1 MISYNCKMCGGVLE
15 VSENDKICT
24 CKYCGSVQT
33 LPRLTDDK
41 KNKLFARADH
51 FRRNNEYD
59 KAIALVDEMLNEDST
74 DSEIYWYRILC
85 TYGIEYVEEAGKR
98 VPTINRMQYKSVFSD
113 ENYKEALKYADDSQI
128 GIYEEEAKKIDYL
141 QRNILKIAQKENP
154 FDVFLCYKRTD
165 DDGNR
170 TIDSVMA
177 NDLYHQLKQEGFKVF
192 FAEITLEN
200 KLGKDYEPYI
210 FSALNSA
217 KVMLV
222 IGTNVE
228 YFNAPWVKNEWSRFL
243 NIANE
248 KGDRQLIPCYKNIN
262 PLELPEEFSHLQ
274 LQDMSKIGF
283 VTDIIRGIKKIV
295 DKKPTNHFATGVDMM
310 VDLSAEIDLEPIPN
324 EVYKRGLFAIEDNDW
339 NKATNMFTLAWNLEP
354 TSVKKALKREMTVL
368 HFETYS
374 EFEEYYMNLIK
385 NYKREYVHTDAGLYQ
400 YFLTIKDKYLIEN
413 YLDKM
418 ELLDQDFNFSSY
430 FVSKPYYENLYN
442 DFKESNWVKNITEND
457 DPNDSEDE
465 IIEMYE
471 RLDALLKKKIS
482 EFEIIDEQAKED
494 WAIRLEK
501 AKKDLEDK
509 LQEKHDQALE
519 NMERD
524 YQRAITK
531 LKKSFAPRDME
542 EVIGT
547 LKYVGFGYKDAS
559 KYAHKATVKK
569 NVFIASA
576 ITGGVLAGIVLLVI
590 FLMVNQ

>member
-1 MISYNCKMCGGVLE
+1 MISYNCKMCGAVLE

-24 CKYCGSVQT
+24 CKYCESVQT

-59 KAIALVDEMLNEDST
+59 KAIALVDEMLNEDAT

-85 TYGIEYVEEAGKR
+85 TYGIEYVEEGGKR
-98 VPTINRMQYKSVFSD
+98 VPTINRMQYKSVFAD
-113 ENYKEALKYADDSQI
+113 ENYKEALKYADDSQL

-141 QRNILKIAQKENP
+141 QRNILKIAQRENP

-165 DDGNR
+165 DEGNR

-228 YFNAPWVKNEWSRFL
+228 YFSAPWVKNEWSRFL

-248 KGDRQLIPCYKNIN
+248 KGDRQLIPCYKNVN
-262 PLELPEEFSHLQ
+262 PLDLPEEFSHLQ

-295 DKKPTNHFATGVDMM
+295 NKKINNNFSSGVDMM
-310 VDLSAEIDLEPIPN
+310 VDLAAEIEIEPNPN
-324 EVYKRGLFAIEDNDW
+324 EVYKRGVFAIEDNDW
-339 NKATNMFTLAWNLEP
+339 NKATEMFTYAENLEP
-354 TSVKKALKREMTVL
+354 TSVKKALKREMTVC
-368 HFETYS
+368 HFETYK
-374 EFEEYYMNLIK
+374 EYEEYHMNLMK

-400 YFLTIKDKYLIEN
+400 YFLSIKDKYVIDN
-413 YLDKM
+413 YLENM
-418 ELLDQDFNFSSY
+418 ELLNQDFNFSSY
-430 FVSKPYYENLYN
+430 YVSKPYFENLYN
-442 DFKESNWVKNITEND
+442 DFINFNWVKNITEND
-457 DPNDSEDE
+457 EPNDCEDE
-465 IIEMYE
+465 IVEMYK
-471 RLDALLKKKIS
+471 RLDAEYKKRIA
-482 EFEIIDEQAKED
+482 EFAIIDEESKEEWTKRLDLAKKQVASNLESMY
-494 WAIRLEK
+494 EK
-501 AKKDLEDK
+501 ANEDR
-509 LQEKHDQALE
+509 
-519 NMERD
+519 ERD
-524 YQRAITK
+524 YQKAITR
-531 LKKSFAPRDME
+531 LKKSIWPRTMDD
-542 EVIGT
+542 VIGS
-547 LKYVGFGYKDAS
+547 LKYVGYDYKDS
-559 KYAHKATVKK
+559 KEYARKAKIKK
-569 NVFIASA
+569 NTFIILTITAAVVATIIIA
-576 ITGGVLAGIVLLVI
+576 IILFTIR
-590 FLMVNQ
+590 